1 MSHTTKEMF
10 ISAILS
16 TMTEAVQKQESLYRR
31 GFITDAE
38 RVEEINNIIN
48 KAQELILRT

>member
-1 MSHTTKEMF
+1 MQHTTKEMF
-10 ISAILS
+10 VASILA

-48 KAQELILRT
+48 KAQELILQL